1 MAGEKIGVSKC
12 DCGDGGSVEW
22 SMMKTGG
29 ASGKCLSCGEQ
40 RFKRSPKAVDG
51 LKRQLAGTPA
61 APKKSGE
68 EGAGEKKGGF
78 LGEPLDLD
86 KL

>member
-1 MAGEKIGVSKC
+1 MGDKIGVSKC
-12 DCGDGGSVEW
+12 DCGGGGTVEW
-22 SMMKTGG
+22 TLMKNHG

-51 LKRQLAGTPA
+51 LNRQLAGTEA
-61 APKKSGE
+61 APKKPGE
-68 EGAGEKKGGF
+68 DGAGEKKGGF
-78 LGEPLDLD
+78 LGEALDLD